1 MAPEQAVGMHD
12 LIDARTDVYALGDSV
27 YHLLWSHA
35 IRGYS
40 IDQILNHLSTSHGL
54 HTLDHLGKKP
64 EDEESIIT
72 PKMINRHQTPA
83 IPLALIE
90 ICEQAM
96 DRDRMLRYPNAGA
109 LAEAVQ
115 AWLDGTEQRTR
126 ALKVIDL
133 AEQCLEE
140 ARSLEK
146 KGQQKL
152 KETRSK
158 LAKPA

>member
-1 MAPEQAVGMHD
+1 
-12 LIDARTDVYALGDSV
+12 
-27 YHLLWSHA
+27 
-35 IRGYS
+35 
-40 IDQILNHLSTSHGL
+40 
-54 HTLDHLGKKP
+54 
-64 EDEESIIT
+64 
-72 PKMINRHQTPA
+72 MINRHQTPA

-140 ARSLEK
+140 ARFLEK

-158 LAKPA
+158 LAKLPDWETEGSFHWKEEEAATDMRHTAALLASGYSTPL

>member
-1 MAPEQAVGMHD
+1 
-12 LIDARTDVYALGDSV
+12 
-27 YHLLWSHA
+27 
-35 IRGYS
+35 
-40 IDQILNHLSTSHGL
+40 
-54 HTLDHLGKKP
+54 
-64 EDEESIIT
+64 
-72 PKMINRHQTPA
+72 
-83 IPLALIE
+83 
-90 ICEQAM
+90 M

-140 ARSLEK
+140 ARFLEK

-158 LAKPA
+158 LAKLPDWETEEKKFPLWKEEEAATDMRHKAAALLAKRIQYLEAA